1 MKDNTAYRPDYV
13 DYSSD
18 VSIKNL
24 GWLTCPVSVSEEDVE
39 LPAISVFADPEA
51 TEELELVVH
60 SNGEGQAQ
68 VAGQRFVSLKSQGSD
83 RPSVASFT
91 DIRIKRA
98 GMYVFEVRAV
108 RNTEISLVADHATT
122 IGKCDLCLY
131 IVATIRKRTG
141 EVISAISGGFPEPRI
156 STHSNT
162 TDVTLP
168 EELGLGKIQTWG
180 V

>member
-1 MKDNTAYRPDYV
+1 MEMTEVSPKDNTAYRPDYV

-24 GWLTCPVSVSEEDVE
+24 GWLTCPVSVSEEDEE

-122 IGKCDLCLY
+122 I
-131 IVATIRKRTG
+131 
-141 EVISAISGGFPEPRI
+141 EPRI